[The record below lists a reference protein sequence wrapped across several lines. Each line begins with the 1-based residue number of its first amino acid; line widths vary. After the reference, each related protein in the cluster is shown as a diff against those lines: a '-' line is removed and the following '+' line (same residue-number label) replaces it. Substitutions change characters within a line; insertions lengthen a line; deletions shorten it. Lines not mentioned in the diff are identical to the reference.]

1 MNILPYDHT
10 DPKSIENYAKNLIGL
25 SFFDAL
31 KKTFYIIFHQFL
43 LILGSYK

>member
-31 KKTFYIIFHQFL
+31 KNNFLYYISSIPIDFR
-43 LILGSYK
+43 